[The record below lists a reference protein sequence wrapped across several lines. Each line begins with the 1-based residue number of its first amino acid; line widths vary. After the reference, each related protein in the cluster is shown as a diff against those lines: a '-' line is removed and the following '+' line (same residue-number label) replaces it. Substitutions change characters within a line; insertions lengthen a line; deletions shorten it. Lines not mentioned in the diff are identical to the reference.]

1 MIVDIKP
8 SNMADLSEVISAAEF
23 HPQHCNIFAYS
34 TSKGSIKLCD
44 MREAALCDH
53 YSKSENKNFNC
64 FFFIHSFLISFF
76 FIFRIS

>member
-64 FFFIHSFLISFF
+64 FFFHSFIFDFIF
-76 FIFRIS
+76 FIFSIS